1 MLTPRL
7 VFGCARLTGGFSSSE
22 ARRLVDAALRA
33 GFRHFDTAPSY
44 GIGTAESVIGSV
56 LGSQQD
62 VAITAK
68 VGSIRPRFAV
78 AKTAARRA
86 LRFAGFGGKP
96 TSFYEP
102 AMPNSAHQPDG
113 CFDMQ
118 YMEQSLARTLA
129 NLRRSSV
136 TYLLLHESYRGHSSP
151 DVVAFLAGLIAGGIA
166 EHVGFANSAVY
177 DAALHSSCPAH
188 WTAQAAIHPDM
199 LLRPVQLARPIIL
212 HSLLKSHLWL
222 GSIDPAY
229 ALATEHTL
237 DKFVQLAPRH
247 SLATLL
253 PYYLATRNVPEAKL
267 ICGTSELARLND
279 IIASTAAIDE
289 SADGYTLASAF
300 STAYHSYR
308 S

>member
-1 MLTPRL
+1 MLIPRL
-7 VFGCARLTGGFSSSE
+7 VFGCARLTGGFFSSE
-22 ARRLVDAALRA
+22 ARHLAEAALKA

-44 GIGTAESVIGSV
+44 GIGTAESVIGKV
-56 LGSQQD
+56 VGANQD

-86 LRFAGFGGKP
+86 LRLVGYGSKP
-96 TSFYEP
+96 VSFYEP
-102 AMPNSAHQPDG
+102 AMPNSVHQPDG
-113 CFDMQ
+113 CFDLHF
-118 YMEQSLARTLA
+118 MERSLALTLA

-151 DVVAFLAGLIAGGIA
+151 DVATFLAGLIAGGVA

-177 DAALHSSCPAH
+177 DAALHSSCAAH

-247 SLATLL
+247 ALATLL

-267 ICGTSELARLND
+267 IYGTSELARLSD
-279 IIASTAAIDE
+279 IIASAAAIDE
-289 SADGYTLASAF
+289 DVGGYTLANAF
-300 STAYHSYR
+300 STAYHSYQ

>member
-1 MLTPRL
+1 MLIPRL

-22 ARRLVDAALRA
+22 ARRLVEAALKA

-44 GIGTAESVIGSV
+44 GIGTAESVIGTV
-56 LGSQQD
+56 VGANQD

-78 AKTAARRA
+78 TKTAARRA

-96 TSFYEP
+96 IPSYEP

-113 CFDMQ
+113 CFDLHF
-118 YMEQSLARTLA
+118 MERSLALTLA

-151 DVVAFLAGLIAGGIA
+151 DVATFLAGLIAGGVA

-177 DAALHSSCPAH
+177 DAALHGSCPAH

-199 LLRPVQLARPIIL
+199 LLRPVQLARPTIL

-229 ALATEHTL
+229 ASATEHTL
-237 DKFVQLAPRH
+237 GDFAHLAPRH
-247 SLATLL
+247 ALATLL
-253 PYYLATRNVPEAKL
+253 PYYLALQNVPEAKL
-267 ICGTSELARLND
+267 IYGTSELARLND
-279 IIASTAAIDE
+279 IIASAAAIDE
-289 SADGYTLASAF
+289 AAGGYPLANAF

>member
-1 MLTPRL
+1 MLIPRL
-7 VFGCARLTGGFSSSE
+7 VFGCARLTGGFSSNE
-22 ARRLVDAALRA
+22 ARRLVEGALRA

-44 GIGTAESVIGSV
+44 GIGTAEIVIGTV
-56 LGSQQD
+56 LGPHQD

-86 LRFAGFGGKP
+86 LRLAGYGSKP
-96 TSFYEP
+96 VSVYEP

-118 YMEQSLARTLA
+118 YMERSLALTLA

-136 TYLLLHESYRGHSSP
+136 TYLLLHESYRAYSSP
-151 DVVAFLAGLIAGGIA
+151 DLVAFLAGLIAGGIA

-177 DAALHSSCPAH
+177 DAALHGSCPAH

-199 LLRPVQLARPIIL
+199 FLRPVQLARPTIL

-247 SLATLL
+247 ALATLL

-267 ICGTSELARLND
+267 IYGTSELARLNS
-279 IIASTAAIDE
+279 IIASAAMIDSVAGDHE
-289 SADGYTLASAF
+289 IENTFL
-300 STAYHSYR
+300 TSYNLYKR
-308 S
+308 

>member
-1 MLTPRL
+1 MLIPRL
-7 VFGCARLTGGFSSSE
+7 VFGCARLTGGFSSNE
-22 ARRLVDAALRA
+22 ARRLVEGALRA

-44 GIGTAESVIGSV
+44 GIGTAEIVIGTV
-56 LGSQQD
+56 LGPHQD

-86 LRFAGFGGKP
+86 LRLAGYGSKP
-96 TSFYEP
+96 VSVYEP

-118 YMEQSLARTLA
+118 YMERSLALTLA

-136 TYLLLHESYRGHSSP
+136 TYLLLHESYRAYSSP
-151 DVVAFLAGLIAGGIA
+151 DLVAFLAGLIAGGIA

-177 DAALHSSCPAH
+177 DAALHGSCPAH

-199 LLRPVQLARPIIL
+199 FLRPVQLARPTIL

-247 SLATLL
+247 ALATLL

-267 ICGTSELARLND
+267 IYGTSELARLND
-279 IIASTAAIDE
+279 IIASAAAIDE
-289 SADGYTLASAF
+289 ATGGYTLANAF
-300 STAYHSYR
+300 STAYDSYQ